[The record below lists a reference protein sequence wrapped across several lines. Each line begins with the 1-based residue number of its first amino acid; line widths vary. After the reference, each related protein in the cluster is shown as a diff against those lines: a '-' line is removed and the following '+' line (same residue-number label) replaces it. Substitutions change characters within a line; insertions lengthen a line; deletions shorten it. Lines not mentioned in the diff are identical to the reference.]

1 MKLSHVL
8 LLIIFSSI
16 LSVGFVIDIS
26 LAESEFD
33 REMPYEAYVYWYR
46 FGGNEN
52 RLHVYMYARASC
64 TDRARNGFLSIYF
77 SLSNGW
83 SDPRNTPASVNRH
96 TWFYDDYTFQ
106 NEENKGYISA
116 TAYGSCTGG
125 GSQIAFANLDVD
137 PMPPPKPQEGTT
149 TEPEAGISATD
160 SDDTVTTGE
169 THEYKLITET
179 PYYWVDWY
187 VKTPWDTSESKRGTY
202 ITYEYGDGTK
212 TESTFS
218 YNFPSGSMHTGDFL
232 ITAVIWRWSD
242 MFEYEETYTETVTLE

>member
-8 LLIIFSSI
+8 LLIIFSGI
-16 LSVGFVIDIS
+16 LSFGIVIDIS
-26 LAESEFD
+26 FAESEYD
-33 REMPYEAYVYWYR
+33 EEMPYEAYVYWYR

-83 SDPRNTPASVNRH
+83 SDPRSLPAPVNRH
-96 TWFYDDYTFQ
+96 TWLHDDHPFQ
-106 NEENKGYISA
+106 NEENDGYISA

-125 GSQIAFANLDVD
+125 GSQIAFADLDVD
-137 PMPPPKPQEGTT
+137 PMPPPTPQEGTT
-149 TEPEAGISATD
+149 TEPEVGISATD

-169 THEYKLITET
+169 THEYKLVTET
-179 PYYWVDWY
+179 PFYWVGWY
-187 VKTPWDTSESKRGTY
+187 VKAPWETSDLGTFITSEA
-202 ITYEYGDGTK
+202 GDGTK

-218 YNFPSGSMHTGDFL
+218 YAFPSGSMHTGDFL
-232 ITAVIWRWSD
+232 ITAVIYRWSD
-242 MFEYEETYTETVTLE
+242 MSEYKETYTESVSLE